1 MKPPRAGRG
10 IFPAAAKLVATGCI
24 GISFGSRSVAFVASI
39 PSAPQSYLNVN
50 ETGSLAHDATT
61 TSVVLA
67 SSLTKE
73 VSLMA
78 SRSVAFGAVPPVGV
92 TVAIATGAVYTRV
105 VRVCLVSHRYI
116 TPFTARYIQVPAGR
130 EAWFLLATAVSMQFA
145 QLAMTSVLRTR
156 QLSIVAPSSF
166 LIIVWNVLFGLLC
179 FGDGLPSLHTAVGC
193 TLVVGSL
200 AYGERNVR
208 ARVVVAAGEL
218 KK

>member
-1 MKPPRAGRG
+1 
-10 IFPAAAKLVATGCI
+10 
-24 GISFGSRSVAFVASI
+24 
-39 PSAPQSYLNVN
+39 
-50 ETGSLAHDATT
+50 
-61 TSVVLA
+61 
-67 SSLTKE
+67 
-73 VSLMA
+73 
-78 SRSVAFGAVPPVGV
+78 
-92 TVAIATGAVYTRV
+92 
-105 VRVCLVSHRYI
+105 
-116 TPFTARYIQVPAGR
+116 
-130 EAWFLLATAVSMQFA
+130 MQFA